1 MEKKGSHNVK
11 RCTKKRTFF
20 LASVRFSKLVGIV
33 YLGFL
38 VVLVFLAILVSLVIL
53 VFLAKLDM
61 LFTNRRSHPSTFSAL
76 GVKGLRSY
84 GVKPNA

>member
-1 MEKKGSHNVK
+1 MYEKADI
-11 RCTKKRTFF
+11 FF
-20 LASVRFSKLVGIV
+20 LASVRFSKLVRIV

-38 VVLVFLAILVSLVIL
+38 VVLVFLAILVLLDILVSPVIL

-61 LFTNRRSHPSTFSAL
+61 FFTNRRSLPSTFSAL
-76 GVKGLRSY
+76 GVKELRSY